1 MNTVT
6 QTQQALKSPLEHFYT
21 WEKKQ
26 ANKVYLHQPI
36 DGEWHTWT
44 WKQAAD
50 EVRRIAA
57 YIEAQGYE
65 PGSRIGILSRNCA
78 HWIMTDLAIMMSGHI
93 SVPIYPNVNASTVKY
108 VLEHSEAKML
118 FVGKLEPHDWKEMQ
132 SGIPE
137 SVSCI
142 SFGRYN
148 LPGDSFKS
156 WADILAE
163 QAPKEDNRM
172 RDLQEVMTIIYT
184 SGTTGTP
191 KGVVLKYVS
200 PAFAFETFFD
210 ILQLSNNERF
220 FSYLPLSHIA
230 ERMLILMGALRSGG
244 SIHFAQSLDTFV
256 DNLKYCSPTI
266 FLAVPRIWTKFQSG
280 VLSKFSQSRLN
291 LIFSIPIVN
300 NFIKGKIREGL
311 GLNKARVCL
320 TGAAPT
326 PKSTLEWYRRI
337 GVEILEVY
345 GMTEN
350 SAYSHANLP
359 GKTRFGTVGTSM
371 PGVDVKIT
379 EEGEICVKSTA
390 NMVEYYK
397 QPDKTAETIQDG
409 YLHTG
414 DKGEVDSDGFL
425 RITGRVKDIFKTS
438 KAKYVAPN
446 PIEMKLSK
454 NEYIEQVCVVGTGIP
469 QPIGLVVLSE
479 DGRTK
484 SSDDIKKSLVDTLEE
499 VNPSLE
505 HHEKLQNLVVVK
517 DEWTPE
523 NGVLT
528 PTLKI
533 KRGSVDDRYGS
544 NYEGWYQAG
553 KGVMFE

>member
-1 MNTVT
+1 
-6 QTQQALKSPLEHFYT
+6 A
-21 WEKKQ
+21 
-26 ANKVYLHQPI
+26 KVYLHQPL
-36 DGEWHTWT
+36 DGQWHTWT
-44 WKQAAD
+44 WQQAGD
-50 EVRRIAA
+50 EIRRMAA
-57 YIEAQGYE
+57 HIEAQGYE

-78 HWIMTDLAIMMSGHI
+78 HWIMADVAIMMSGHI
-93 SVPIYPNVNASTVKY
+93 SVPIYPNVNAKTVQY

-118 FVGKLEPHDWKEMQ
+118 FVGKLEEHDWNEMK

-137 SVSCI
+137 AVSCV

-148 LPGDSFKS
+148 LPDDPYESWDSV
-156 WADILAE
+156 IQN
-163 QAPKEDNRM
+163 QAPKEDKRE
-172 RDLQEVMTIIYT
+172 RDLEETMTIIYT

-191 KGVVLKYVS
+191 KGVVLKFVS
-200 PAFAFETFFD
+200 PAYAFETFFD
-210 ILQLSNNERF
+210 IFQLSSNERF

-230 ERMLILMGALRSGG
+230 ERMLILMGSLRSGG

-256 DNLKYCSPTI
+256 DNLKFCSPTI

-280 VLSKFSQSRLN
+280 VLAKFSQSKLN
-291 LIFSIPIVN
+291 LLFSIPIIN
-300 NFIKGKIREGL
+300 NIVKGKIRDGL
-311 GLNKARVCL
+311 GLSQARVCL

-326 PKSTLEWYRRI
+326 PKSTLEWYKRI
-337 GVEILEVY
+337 GVDIMEVY

-350 SAYSHANLP
+350 SAYSHANMP
-359 GKTRFGTVGTSM
+359 GAIRFGTVGKAM

-397 QPDKTAETIQDG
+397 EPEKSTAALQDG

-414 DKGEVDSDGFL
+414 DKGEIDSEGFL

-446 PIEMKLSK
+446 PIELKLAK
-454 NEYIEQVCVVGTGIP
+454 NEFIEQVCVVGTGIP

-484 SSDDIKKSLVDTLEE
+484 SEDDIKESLGETLAD
-499 VNPSLE
+499 VNPRLG

-517 DEWTPE
+517 EEWTPE

-533 KRGSVDDRYGS
+533 KRGAVDDRYGN
-544 NYEGWYQAG
+544 NYESWYNAG
-553 KGVMFE
+553 KGIMFE